1 MKGLI
6 ILNFKNYLEV
16 SGPKTL
22 ELAQICQGI
31 SKKYDIEII
40 LAPPIPTIY
49 YLNHS
54 VDLPIISQHVD
65 NENPGSTTGYIIPE
79 LVKTYGAVGSL
90 INHSEH
96 RVDHKTI
103 EQLINRLRSLNMI
116 SIVCASNVSE
126 VGIFAK
132 FYPDMIAIEPPELI
146 GTGKAVSKEKPSVIS
161 DSVLEAKRYSKSK
174 ILCGAGIVDKS
185 DIIEAVQLGSQGIL
199 IASGVIKS
207 ESWEKKLSELAE
219 GF

>member
-16 SGPKTL
+16 SGTKTL
-22 ELAQICQGI
+22 ELAQICQEV
-31 SKKYDIEII
+31 SKKYDIELI
-40 LAPPIPTIY
+40 LAPPIPTLY
-49 YLNHS
+49 YLKKS
-54 VDLPIISQHVD
+54 IDIPVISQHVD
-65 NENPGSTTGYIIPE
+65 NANPGSTTGYIIPE
-79 LVKTYGAVGSL
+79 LAKTYGAVGSL

-103 EQLINRLRSLNMI
+103 EQLIDRLRSLGMI
-116 SIVCASNVSE
+116 SIVCASNVTE

-146 GTGKAVSKEKPSVIS
+146 GTGKAVSKVKPSVIT
-161 DSVLEAKRYSKSK
+161 DSVMEAKRYSKSK
-174 ILCGAGIVDKS
+174 IICGAGIVDKS
-185 DIIEAVQLGSQGIL
+185 DIIGAVQLGSQGIL

-207 ESWEKKLSELAE
+207 QSWKTKLSELAE
-219 GF
+219 AF

>member
-16 SGPKTL
+16 SGTKTL
-22 ELAQICQGI
+22 ELAQICQEV
-31 SKKYDIEII
+31 SKKYDIELI
-40 LAPPIPTIY
+40 LAPPIPTLYFLKKSIDIP
-49 YLNHS
+49 
-54 VDLPIISQHVD
+54 VISQHVD
-65 NENPGSTTGYIIPE
+65 NANPGSTTGYIIPE
-79 LVKTYGAVGSL
+79 LAKTYGAVGSL

-103 EQLINRLRSLNMI
+103 EQLIDRLRSLGMI
-116 SIVCASNVSE
+116 SIVCASNVTE

-146 GTGKAVSKEKPSVIS
+146 GTGKAVSKVKPSVIT
-161 DSVLEAKRYSKSK
+161 DSVMEAKRYSKSK
-174 ILCGAGIVDKS
+174 IICGAGIVDKS
-185 DIIEAVQLGSQGIL
+185 DIIGAVQLGSQGIL

-207 ESWEKKLSELAE
+207 QSWKTKLSELAE
-219 GF
+219 AF